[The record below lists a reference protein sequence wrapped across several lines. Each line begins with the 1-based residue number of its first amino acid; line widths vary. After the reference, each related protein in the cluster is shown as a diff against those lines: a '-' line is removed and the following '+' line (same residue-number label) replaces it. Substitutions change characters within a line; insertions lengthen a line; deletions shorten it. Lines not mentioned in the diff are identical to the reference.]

1 MEMVIKRLSV
11 CLSLDLN
18 AEDCQYACHLIWT
31 LKTVSMPVTWF
42 ECWRLSVCLSLL
54 IWVLKTV
61 SMSVTVDLSA
71 EDRQYACHCCL
82 SAEDCQYVCHCWSE
96 RWRLSVCLSLLIWA
110 LKTVRMSVTVEFE
123 LWRLSVCL
131 SLLIWALKTVS
142 MLVTVD
148 VSAEDCQDV
157 CHCWFER
164 WRLSVCL
171 SLLIWALMAKFRPTV
186 MVKFRPAAWQLSI
199 LPLFYWHILLTILMK
214 CSFITL
220 LSQWVFIYLFTK
232 PHFEIFLCV
241 LI

>member
-18 AEDCQYACHLIWT
+18 AEDCQYACHLIWV
-31 LKTVSMPVTWF
+31 LKTVSMP
-42 ECWRLSVCLSLL
+42 
-54 IWVLKTV
+54 
-61 SMSVTVDLSA
+61 VTVDLSA
-71 EDRQYACHCCL
+71 EDRQY
-82 SAEDCQYVCHCWSE
+82 VCHCWFE
-96 RWRLSVCLSLLIWA
+96 RWRPSVCLSLL
-110 LKTVRMSVTVEFE
+110 FE
-123 LWRLSVCL
+123 CWRLSVCL